1 MQIIGFLGNDTI
13 DEVLSVSDNYM
24 LFYLNID
31 SLEDDIR
38 AMNHSKYGTFFNYQ
52 TGEVVSIENALN
64 YQLVDQNGK
73 VIFSSQN
80 KIENSDLVIRYGI
93 IQQTLS
99 NNLSFN

>member
-1 MQIIGFLGNDTI
+1 MQIIGFLDSNTI
-13 DEVLSVSDNYM
+13 EEVLSVSDNYM

-31 SLEDDIR
+31 SFEDDIR

-64 YQLVDQNGK
+64 YQLVNQNGK

-80 KIENSDLVIRYGI
+80 KIENDALVIRYGI

-99 NNLSFN
+99 NSSPVN